1 LTKGDEG
8 GLDQFFKE
16 LKRYLL
22 FVFTLCA
29 MRFLSN
35 PMTAFEISAAYLV
48 DLLLGDPPGYP
59 HPVRLIG
66 QTISLLEK
74 KSLQWAHTPWTQRLS
89 GVIMAATIV
98 SGAGLLTWAII
109 RMAGWVHPVFSSVVS
124 IFFAYTTLATR
135 SLYDEPKKVI
145 RALEQGNL
153 PLAQKQVGFLVGRDT
168 DHLDEKEICRALIE
182 TVSENTSDGI
192 VAPLFYLLIGGSPLA
207 MAYKA
212 LNTLDSMV
220 GYRSDRYRYLGW
232 ASARGD
238 DVANFVPSR
247 LTALLFVLS
256 SIILRKSWRGA
267 WRATWRDGRK
277 NPSPN
282 SGYPEAAMAGALG
295 VQLGGKNFYFGRVE
309 EKPLIGEPER
319 PIDRNVAKESLRLM
333 IVNSLIAVIIIIL
346 III

>member
-1 LTKGDEG
+1 
-8 GLDQFFKE
+8 
-16 LKRYLL
+16 
-22 FVFTLCA
+22 
-29 MRFLSN
+29 
-35 PMTAFEISAAYLV
+35 MTVLEISAAYVV
-48 DLLLGDPPGYP
+48 DLLFGDPPGYP
-59 HPVRLIG
+59 HPVKLIG
-66 QTISLLEK
+66 GTIFFFEK
-74 KSLQWAHTPWTQRLS
+74 KLLQWAHTPWMQRFL
-89 GVIMAATIV
+89 GIILALTIV
-98 SGAGLLTWAII
+98 SGAGIFTWTII
-109 RMAGWVHPVFSSVVS
+109 RMAGWVHPVFSSIII

-135 SLYDEPKKVI
+135 NLYDEARKVI
-145 RALEQGNL
+145 KVLEQGDIT
-153 PLAQKQVGFLVGRDT
+153 LARKLMGFLVGRDT

-192 VAPLFYLLIGGSPLA
+192 VAPLFYLIIGGPPLA

-220 GYRSDRYRYLGW
+220 GYRNDRYRYLGW

-238 DVANFVPSR
+238 DLANLIPSR
-247 LTALLFVLS
+247 LTALLFILS
-256 SIILRKSWRGA
+256 SFLLRKNWRGA

-319 PIDRNVAKESLRLM
+319 SIDRKVVKESLHLM
-333 IVNSLIAVIIIIL
+333 IVNSLIAVIVTIFVIV
-346 III
+346 

>member
-1 LTKGDEG
+1 MPYALCD
-8 GLDQFFKE
+8 
-16 LKRYLL
+16 
-22 FVFTLCA
+22 FTDNL
-29 MRFLSN
+29 
-35 PMTAFEISAAYLV
+35 MTALEISAAYLA
-48 DLLLGDPPGYP
+48 DLLFGDPPGYP

-74 KSLQWAHTPWTQRLS
+74 KFLQWTHTPRMQRLS
-89 GVIMAATIV
+89 GVIMAAAIV
-98 SGAGLLTWAII
+98 SGAGILTWATI
-109 RMAGWVHPVFSSVVS
+109 RIAGWVHPVFSSVIS

-135 SLYDEPKKVI
+135 NLYDESKKVL
-145 RALEQGNL
+145 RALEQGDLNR
-153 PLAQKQVGFLVGRDT
+153 ARKEVGFLVGRDT

-192 VAPLFYLLIGGSPLA
+192 VAPLFYLLIGGPPLA

-220 GYRSDRYRYLGW
+220 GYRNDRYRYLGW

-238 DVANFVPSR
+238 DVANFIPSR

-256 SIILRKSWRGA
+256 SVLLGKSWRGA
-267 WRATWRDGRK
+267 WRTTWRDGRK

-295 VQLGGKNFYFGRVE
+295 IQLGGNNFYFGRVE
-309 EKPLIGEPER
+309 EKLLIGEPER
-319 PIDRNVAKESLRLM
+319 SIDRDVAKESLRLM
-333 IVNSLIAVIIIIL
+333 IVNSLIAVIIAM
-346 III
+346 IIIV

>member
-1 LTKGDEG
+1 MPYALCD
-8 GLDQFFKE
+8 
-16 LKRYLL
+16 
-22 FVFTLCA
+22 FTDNL
-29 MRFLSN
+29 
-35 PMTAFEISAAYLV
+35 MTALEISAAYLV
-48 DLLLGDPPGYP
+48 DLLFGDPPGYP

-74 KSLQWAHTPWTQRLS
+74 KFLQWTHTPRMQRLS
-89 GVIMAATIV
+89 GVIMAAAIV
-98 SGAGLLTWAII
+98 SGAGILTWATI
-109 RMAGWVHPVFSSVVS
+109 RIAGWVHPVFSSVVS

-135 SLYDEPKKVI
+135 NLYDEPKKVI
-145 RALEQGNL
+145 RALEQGDL
-153 PLAQKQVGFLVGRDT
+153 PLARKQIGFLVGRDT

-192 VAPLFYLLIGGSPLA
+192 VAPLFYLVIGGPPLA

-220 GYRSDRYRYLGW
+220 GYRNDRYRYLGW

-238 DVANFVPSR
+238 DVANFIPSR

-256 SIILRKSWRGA
+256 SFIVGKSGRGA
-267 WRATWRDGRK
+267 WRTTWRDGRK

-319 PIDRNVAKESLRLM
+319 SIDRNVAKESLRLM
-333 IVNSLIAVIIIIL
+333 IANSLIAVIIAIL
-346 III
+346 VIV